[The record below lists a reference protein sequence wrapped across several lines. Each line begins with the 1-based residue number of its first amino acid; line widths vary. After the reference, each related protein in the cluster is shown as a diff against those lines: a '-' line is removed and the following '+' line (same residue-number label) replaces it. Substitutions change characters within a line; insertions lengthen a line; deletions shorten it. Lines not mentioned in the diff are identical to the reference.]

1 MADFLHGPRLRIQG
15 KKRKTYLHAIMDDS
29 SRYVVGAKFYLSENV
44 ESMIRELMKAGRIFG
59 FPLRFYVDNGA
70 AYSSRHL
77 KIICARLSMHLI
89 HTLPYK
95 PQGRAK
101 VERFFRTVRDQFLAR
116 ERFTNLDQMNRELLA
131 WLAEYH
137 QRPHKTLKCPPLFKR
152 MSSENVCRNL
162 PEVADIE
169 ALFRMEK
176 RCRVYLDGTIRL
188 KNRIFEVPGCL
199 PNSRVK
205 VYFMPWDLSRVYY
218 GEDMALARPL
228 SRTDN
233 AKRFEHPN
241 LSVKKENGND

>member
-1 MADFLHGPRLRIQG
+1 MADFLHGPKLRIKG
-15 KKRKTYLHAIMDDS
+15 KKHKTYLHAIMDDS
-29 SRYVVGAKFYLSENV
+29 SRYVVGARFYFSENV
-44 ESMIRELMKAGRIFG
+44 ESLIGELMKAGRTFG
-59 FPLRFYVDNGA
+59 LPQRFYVDNGA

-89 HTLPYK
+89 HTQPYQ

-101 VERFFRTVRDQFLAR
+101 VERFFRTVREQFLAR
-116 ERFTNLDQMNRELLA
+116 ERFTTLEQMNREFLA

-137 QRPHKTLKCPPLFKR
+137 QRPHKTLKCPPLAKR
-152 MSSENVCRNL
+152 MNSENVCRNL
-162 PEVADIE
+162 PEVADLE

-188 KNRIFEVPGCL
+188 KNQIFEVPGCP

-218 GEDMALARPL
+218 GDEMALAKPL

-233 AKRFEHPN
+233 AKRFQNPN
-241 LSVKKENGND
+241 FSVKKEDESD